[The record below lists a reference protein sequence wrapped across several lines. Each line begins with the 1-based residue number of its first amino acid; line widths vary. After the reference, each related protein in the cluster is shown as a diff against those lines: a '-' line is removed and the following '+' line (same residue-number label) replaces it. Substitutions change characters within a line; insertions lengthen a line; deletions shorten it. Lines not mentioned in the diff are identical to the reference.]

1 MLKMVTIGQV
11 ANVVNIG
18 PSVGVELGL
27 GLGASG
33 AVNFTFGATA
43 QVPSGTFASFD
54 LVDET
59 GHWAPAFQTTGWRV
73 DLLDLFILASADRTR
88 ASRDQA
94 GVTVHPFRLNSGQ
107 FNVSADIYLA
117 PFVEVAL
124 ELCKRVFHVS
134 TRPVSMTL
142 DF

>member
-33 AVNFTFGATA
+33 AVNFTFGAIA

-73 DLLDLFILASADRTR
+73 YLLDLFILLRNR
-88 ASRDQA
+88 R
-94 GVTVHPFRLNSGQ
+94 
-107 FNVSADIYLA
+107 
-117 PFVEVAL
+117 
-124 ELCKRVFHVS
+124 
-134 TRPVSMTL
+134 
-142 DF
+142 